1 MAINK
6 KSISNK
12 GRRGCGEKRT
22 LLHCW
27 WECKSVQPLWRTVWR
42 FLKKQWTDLPYD
54 SAIPLLVMYLD
65 KTIIQ
70 KDTCTPMPTVAR
82 FTIAKTQKQ
91 PECPLTEKW
100 IKMWYIHA
108 NRLTMKKHEMLFE
121 ATWMD
126 LEIIILR
133 EGSQREEEKNV

>member
-1 MAINK
+1 
-6 KSISNK
+6 
-12 GRRGCGEKRT
+12 
-22 LLHCW
+22 
-27 WECKSVQPLWRTVWR
+27 
-42 FLKKQWTDLPYD
+42 
-54 SAIPLLVMYLD
+54 MYLD

-121 ATWMD
+121 AT
-126 LEIIILR
+126 
-133 EGSQREEEKNV
+133 